1 MFRGGAHS
9 TAPLTG
15 ASGALGTAMGSQF
28 SMGRLVDDMR
38 VFQDMSLSGVIG
50 KHGRWMKY
58 CREAFDKNGLFM
70 NRAEYAEVFEL
81 DSAAAH
87 KQFSNFDTR
96 NKNRVPSTDIFG
108 AIALCCAERE
118 EPKIAFIFRLI
129 DMNNDRY
136 VNRTE
141 LVMLMFSVCRGFAR
155 IKVRARARRARARAS
170 QHARASRHAFSPGA
184 SLASAST
191 PRRRT

>member
-1 MFRGGAHS
+1 
-9 TAPLTG
+9 
-15 ASGALGTAMGSQF
+15 
-28 SMGRLVDDMR
+28 MGRLVDDMR

-155 IKVRARARRARARAS
+155 IKVRECERARARRDTLLTRCAS
-170 QHARASRHAFSPGA
+170 P
-184 SLASAST
+184 ASAST